1 MKSMGLQRLRYD
13 LVTEQ
18 HQQQQNDPR
27 SLKKNGGKD
36 QEDARND

>member
-13 LVTEQ
+13 LVTE